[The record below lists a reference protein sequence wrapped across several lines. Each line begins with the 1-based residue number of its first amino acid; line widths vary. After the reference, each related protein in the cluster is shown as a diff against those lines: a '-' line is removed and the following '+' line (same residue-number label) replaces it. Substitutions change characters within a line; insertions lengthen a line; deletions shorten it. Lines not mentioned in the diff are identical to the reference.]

1 MKRKRILDSYQTVY
15 VILVGIVILELIG
28 SVISAILA
36 TDSGMRD
43 ASISNIFLSM
53 LAIVLFS
60 IPWIIESRFKID
72 IPNYI
77 EILVLIF
84 LFCSIVL
91 GNIHGFLLNI
101 KGYDKIL
108 HTVSGITISIIAFEM
123 IHFYNKSRQSVD
135 RMNPGIMAIF
145 AFTFSM
151 TLLVLWEFY
160 EFAIDTI
167 SYNFNHDT
175 LRNMQRYQ
183 WENSSLYFP
192 QDYGL
197 MDTML
202 DLVVGAI
209 GSIIVSFVGWRVIV
223 HHQNLKN
230 NEVKG

>member
-91 GNIHGFLLNI
+91 GNIHGFLLN
-101 KGYDKIL
+101 
-108 HTVSGITISIIAFEM
+108 
-123 IHFYNKSRQSVD
+123 
-135 RMNPGIMAIF
+135 
-145 AFTFSM
+145 
-151 TLLVLWEFY
+151 
-160 EFAIDTI
+160 
-167 SYNFNHDT
+167 
-175 LRNMQRYQ
+175 
-183 WENSSLYFP
+183 
-192 QDYGL
+192 
-197 MDTML
+197 
-202 DLVVGAI
+202 
-209 GSIIVSFVGWRVIV
+209 
-223 HHQNLKN
+223 
-230 NEVKG
+230 